1 MHTNSCGESEMS
13 RRHDDSES
21 VECDALVESM
31 KVYKSFSDTLRVDS
45 EWCSASGA
53 VWSYEWSCVH
63 VKWCLMGYFQL
74 RLNRYSLRSDNWNV
88 MKVVSI
94 LDLSFIFITRWM
106 EVGNIS
112 IFFILLHNEHQL
124 SGVKK
129 SFCSLGNPIQTLNF
143 STIISRKMQLKL

>member
-21 VECDALVESM
+21 VECDALVENM

-94 LDLSFIFITRWM
+94 LDLSFIFITRRM

-112 IFFILLHNEHQL
+112 IFYYTMNVNWAVLKNRFSRSAIPFKPLILALLFREKCN
-124 SGVKK
+124 
-129 SFCSLGNPIQTLNF
+129 
-143 STIISRKMQLKL
+143 

>member
-13 RRHDDSES
+13 RRHDSES

-94 LDLSFIFITRWM
+94 LDLSFIFITRRM

-112 IFFILLHNEHQL
+112 IFYYTMNVNWAVLKNRFSRSAIPFKPLILALLFREKCN
-124 SGVKK
+124 
-129 SFCSLGNPIQTLNF
+129 
-143 STIISRKMQLKL
+143 